1 MHSPDQLVDEFR
13 AQGRKITPQRR
24 AVFGALFGD
33 KEHPTAD
40 TIHRR
45 VCETM
50 PSVSLR
56 TVYQVLNDLVE
67 MDEVHAVVIDD
78 GPVRFD
84 PNSSPHQHFVC
95 RVCGAIAD
103 VQASGVSALAGGDAS
118 GYEVEATE
126 VVFRGRCPECI
137 TSSPNR
143 NT

>member
-24 AVFGALFGD
+24 AVFDSLFGD
-33 KEHPTAD
+33 SEHPTAD
-40 TIHRR
+40 KIHRR

-67 MDEVHAVVIDD
+67 MDEVRAVAVDD

-84 PNSSPHQHFVC
+84 PNSSPHDHFVC
-95 RVCGAIAD
+95 RVCGAITDVTASEVAPLAD
-103 VQASGVSALAGGDAS
+103 PPVK
-118 GYEVEATE
+118 GYEVEVTE
-126 VVFRGRCPECI
+126 VVFRGRCRECVDH
-137 TSSPNR
+137 R
-143 NT
+143 